1 MTKQQFIKRF
11 GENPID
17 VLGCDWKNDYADML
31 ESADKLINSLR
42 EK

>member
-1 MTKQQFIKRF
+1 MNKKKFIDIF

-31 ESADKLINSLR
+31 ESADKLINSLG